1 MIMRKISYIATHHFG
16 GTKYSPFDSSV
27 HTTLEQINNAHKSR
41 WPDFPSTLKMP
52 DGSLCYIGYNFVLL
66 RNKRWFQA
74 RPIGAE
80 TAAQRGFN
88 FNTVSFAFSGNFI
101 KRNGIPV
108 NTPDLTNITDYR
120 TLAIALLDNNRVM
133 LDRLGVVVAPN
144 TEIKITPT
152 NIHKHSYYQQGTECN
167 ALPDSWG
174 RDLLADHI
182 RGYGNLQIIYAS
194 ILELATRITRFRK
207 IGATTYDCGAARN

>member
-1 MIMRKISYIATHHFG
+1 
-16 GTKYSPFDSSV
+16 
-27 HTTLEQINNAHKSR
+27 
-41 WPDFPSTLKMP
+41 MP